1 MKKIAVKGVL
11 TILVFGITGLALSI
25 AARTV
30 GTMTDVDTLGGGES
44 VVPDLASHESS
55 SDGVPPADF
64 KVAFIG
70 DQDRG
75 SSATAVLQLILA
87 EGTDLVLHQ
96 GDFDYADDPDAW
108 DQKITDVLGPAFPY
122 LVSVG
127 NHDTAAWR
135 GTNGYQAKFQQ
146 RLALIPDA
154 YCVGDLGVNSVCIY
168 KGLAIVLSGAGTL
181 GSDHEAYIQQAF
193 AADNH
198 YWRICS
204 WHKNMNKMQ
213 VGTLMSSFENQIIAN
228 TSSTLALDEGNSFAF
243 VSGLGGRNIR
253 NQDQSW
259 PWMAAVY
266 TSDQNA
272 NYGAL
277 FCTFNV
283 NGQPDHADCY
293 FKDIDGVVP
302 DQFELVSNL
311 AGPIPPNEP
320 PVANDDSAD
329 RCGHQRHRP
338 RRRPGSRFGQH
349 HLCAHLCRPGRWQPD
364 QQG

>member
-1 MKKIAVKGVL
+1 MNKIAVKGVS

-30 GTMTDVDTLGGGES
+30 GTMTDVDTLRGGES
-44 VVPDLASHESS
+44 VVLDLANHESS
-55 SDGVPPADF
+55 SAGVPPADF

-70 DQDRG
+70 DQGRG
-75 SSATAVLQLILA
+75 NSATAVLQLILA

-127 NHDTAAWR
+127 NHDTAAWS

-213 VGTLMSSFENQIIAN
+213 VGTKGDETGWGVYEACRQAGAIVATGHEHSYSRTYLMSSFENQIIAN

-253 NQDQSW
+253 RFTPQTKT
-259 PWMAAVY
+259 PTMAHY
-266 TSDQNA
+266 
-272 NYGAL
+272 
-277 FCTFNV
+277 
-283 NGQPDHADCY
+283 
-293 FKDIDGVVP
+293 
-302 DQFELVSNL
+302 
-311 AGPIPPNEP
+311 
-320 PVANDDSAD
+320 SA
-329 RCGHQRHRP
+329 P
-338 RRRPGSRFGQH
+338 ST
-349 HLCAHLCRPGRWQPD
+349 
-364 QQG
+364 